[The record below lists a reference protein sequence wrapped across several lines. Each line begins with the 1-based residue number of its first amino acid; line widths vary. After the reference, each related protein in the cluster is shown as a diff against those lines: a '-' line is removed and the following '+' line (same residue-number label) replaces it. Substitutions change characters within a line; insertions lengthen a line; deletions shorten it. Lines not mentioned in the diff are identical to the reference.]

1 MGSILKNE
9 LENVEKK
16 IQLFLKYFF
25 ASFDFLA

>member
-16 IQLFLKYFF
+16 MNLFLIYFF
-25 ASFDFLA
+25 AFGA